1 MLCSVYVY
9 VYVLWGMYTLSTW
22 TFMRGSVWMAGVLGC
37 QTAGAGTGFFV
48 RQMLRAE
55 KLIPEDHE
63 EPPIVPLPADHVGAY
78 LGTTL
83 PRFLLARDPPV
94 V

>member
-1 MLCSVYVY
+1 MV
-9 VYVLWGMYTLSTW
+9 
-22 TFMRGSVWMAGVLGC
+22 GVLVC

-78 LGTTL
+78 LELPFLASSLPGTRQL
-83 PRFLLARDPPV
+83 NEVYEVSVCARP
-94 V
+94 